1 MKRQGEG
8 QESPKKRP
16 KIDDIER
23 LKAEIAKKL
32 SAASAAPSEGLS
44 EVQRKIQMARQ
55 EAQKRKAA
63 SMADDILQG
72 EVEKVHDEEVKAKG
86 GLNVAYHPALA
97 MAIDPKARIKKGQ
110 AQFIPNMH
118 ATSLA
123 NQKMAATLAPQKPTL
138 VKKKEIKVAEQ
149 FDDPTKSKYYDP
161 NLKTASGY
169 QPKPR
174 TSTRGFKFVEPGQYV
189 NLANEQRKQ
198 EQLEKLKKEIAEA
211 ARKAGMEREL
221 ELVANAGIR
230 VSFKVDL
237 ESTTSRYRM
246 VGCKVCY

>member
-8 QESPKKRP
+8 HESPNKRP

-32 SAASAAPSEGLS
+32 AAATSNSTDGLS
-44 EVQRKIQMARQ
+44 EVQRKIQSARQ

-63 SMADDILQG
+63 SIADDILQV
-72 EVEKVHDEEVKAKG
+72 EVEKVHDEQIKAKG

-97 MAIDPKARIKKGQ
+97 MTIDPKARIKNRQ

-123 NQKMAATLAPQKPTL
+123 NQKMAASFAFQKPVL
-138 VKKKEIKVAEQ
+138 VKKKEIKLQEQ
-149 FDDPTKSKYYDP
+149 FEDPTKSKYYDP
-161 NLKTASGY
+161 NLQTSSGY

-174 TSTRGFKFVEPGQYV
+174 SSTRGFKFVEPGQYI

-198 EQLEKLKKEIAEA
+198 EQLASLKREIAEA

-230 VSFKVDL
+230 VILNVL
-237 ESTTSRYRM
+237 R
-246 VGCKVCY
+246 